1 MNYARIKSTKIMK
14 NIFALAVCTLFS
26 IVGLS
31 SCTPDRSSQQ
41 ITVQPAKIDY
51 SNCPYV
57 GLSGSTYERTAGS
70 GDTYMVMMFWFD
82 PDGTGAWGYNKSG
95 KVEVFA
101 FHYGLRHLGQKNKE
115 KALKNPRK
123 QGRNACYARKSGLF
137 LYMDYSAQKVRTL
150 RTT

>member
-1 MNYARIKSTKIMK
+1 MNYAKIKLIKIMK
-14 NIFALAVCTLFS
+14 NISTLAVCALFS

-31 SCTPDRSSQQ
+31 SCTPDRNSQQ
-41 ITVQPAKIDY
+41 ATVQPAKIDY

-95 KVEVFA
+95 IVEVFA
-101 FHYGLRHLGQKNKE
+101 FHYVLSGQVNVTFMEDKSRE
-115 KALKNPRK
+115 GSSGYFSTFSDVG
-123 QGRNACYARKSGLF
+123 QGFVSEGIVFYRVK
-137 LYMDYSAQKVRTL
+137 
-150 RTT
+150 